1 MPTSE
6 KSPPSHNSGKLN
18 ILIIRSDL
26 DANTQQL
33 LNRGTQL
40 TELLKQ
46 KQFVPMPAE
55 EQVLVI
61 FAGVKA
67 YLDRVVT
74 SEISKFERLFIE
86 HIKGKYKHILD
97 TIRSTGILNPDNEKE
112 LHSVLTEFIPTCG
125 ILLKEK

>member
-1 MPTSE
+1 
-6 KSPPSHNSGKLN
+6 
-18 ILIIRSDL
+18 L
-26 DANTQQL
+26 DANTQHL

-55 EQVLVI
+55 EQVIVI

-67 YLDRVVT
+67 YLDKVVT

-97 TIRSTGILNPDNEKE
+97 NIRTKGTLDKEIDKE
-112 LHSVLTEFIPTCG
+112 LHTILAEFIPTCG
-125 ILLKEK
+125 VQLKEK